1 MSDYKLEDK
10 YISFNGIT
18 LGSDQIECAE
28 YMLARKGCI
37 LGGQC
42 GLGKTLITSVAN
54 KVLLD
59 KYSTV
64 VSIIVCPVKA
74 LKAFRRELFEK
85 LLLKEDEVG
94 IISADYGII

>member
-28 YMLARKGCI
+28 YMLARKDAYWVVSVV
-37 LGGQC
+37 LV
-42 GLGKTLITSVAN
+42 KTLITSVAN

-64 VSIIVCPVKA
+64 LSIDSLSC
-74 LKAFRRELFEK
+74 
-85 LLLKEDEVG
+85 
-94 IISADYGII
+94 